1 MVLYKIIRGVWSRR
15 GNGVKLRLRDQGVL
29 QVMTKDMVA
38 PWKKETD
45 NQTVILKDL
54 SRYTLSIEIHVG
66 L

>member
-1 MVLYKIIRGVWSRR
+1 
-15 GNGVKLRLRDQGVL
+15 
-29 QVMTKDMVA
+29 MTKDMVA